1 MVHLLAADATGPI
14 SHASSGQLTLAALA
28 GIAVVVLAI
37 SAFKLHPF
45 LGLIL
50 GSAALAAVAQVPG
63 KAAVDSFTTGFGKTA
78 GSVGL
83 LVALGAMIGQLLA
96 DSGGG
101 NAIVDKLVG
110 GVKAAALPWMM
121 ALVAAI
127 IGLPMFFEIGV
138 VLLIPIVLSVARRTK
153 QPVLLIGIPALA
165 GLSVLHGFVPPHP
178 GPVAAI
184 EAVHANTGRTLLFG
198 IIAAIPTLIVAGPL
212 LGRLVARLVPVDAPA
227 ALAADGSVRDAGS
240 GAHDGGEHDGATAVD
255 AKNDTTPTRRPS
267 FGAAITCILLP
278 VVLMLIS
285 AIAEIAGMKKGT
297 ALSVIEFLGNP
308 PVALFISTMVA
319 MILLGKGAGLS
330 IAKTNGIMSAGL
342 PAVAG
347 IILIVAAGGG
357 FKTLLV
363 DAGVGNVIKDWAD
376 GSNFSPLLLAWLVAV
391 GIRLATG
398 SATVATI
405 TAAGIVAPMVAH
417 LDANQL
423 SLVVLAIGAGSLFF
437 SHVNDAGFWLVKE
450 YFGLSVVQTLKSW
463 SLMETVISVV
473 GFACVWILH
482 LIV

>member
-1 MVHLLAADATGPI
+1 MVHLLAADAAEPL
-14 SHASSGQLTLAALA
+14 SSASSGQLALAALA
-28 GIAVVVLAI
+28 GIAVVIIGITVV
-37 SAFKLHPF
+37 KLHPF
-45 LGLIL
+45 LALIL
-50 GSAALAAVAQVPG
+50 GSAALALVAWVPG
-63 KAAVDSFTTGFGKTA
+63 ADAVDSFTTGFGKTV

-101 NAIVDKLVG
+101 NAIVDKLVL
-110 GVKAAALPWMM
+110 GVKTSMLPWMM

-138 VLLIPIVLSVARRTK
+138 VLLIPVVLSVARRSK
-153 QPVLLIGIPALA
+153 QPVLLVGIPALA
-165 GLSVLHGFVPPHP
+165 GLSVLHALVPPHP

-184 EAVHANTGRTLLFG
+184 EAVKADTGRTLMFG
-198 IIAAIPTLIVAGPL
+198 VLLAIPTLIIAGPL
-212 LGRLVARLVPVDAPA
+212 LARLIARLVPVDAPA
-227 ALAADGSVRDAGS
+227 GLAADAGAPGASAGDADLEADSFDTSGSS
-240 GAHDGGEHDGATAVD
+240 P
-255 AKNDTTPTRRPS
+255 TTTRPS
-267 FGAAITCILLP
+267 FGAAIACILLP
-278 VVLMLIS
+278 VVLMLLAS
-285 AIAEIAGMKKGT
+285 IAEIFMPDSGLFLTIVQFFGT
-297 ALSVIEFLGNP
+297 PSVALMLALL
-308 PVALFISTMVA
+308 VALFA
-319 MILLGKGAGLS
+319 LGKGSGMSLAT
-330 IAKTNGIMSAGL
+330 ANGVMSNGL

-363 DAGVGNVIKDWAD
+363 DAGVGDVIKEWAE
-376 GSNFSPLLLAWLVAV
+376 GKNLSPLLMAWLVAV

-405 TAAGIVAPMVAH
+405 TAAGIVSPMLTG

-423 SLVVLAIGAGSLFF
+423 ALVVLAIGCGSVFF

-450 YFGLSVVQTLKSW
+450 YFGLTVTQTLKSW

-473 GFACVWILH
+473 GFALCSIVWL
-482 LIV
+482 LV